1 MKFWQF
7 IYLLKLYFFW
17 LILFAVE
24 RLIFI
29 LYNIDKITEVPFS
42 EVLMAFVHAVY
53 LDTSAIAYILALPV
67 ILLILR
73 GFILWDGFL
82 KIAFWWQMLFVVA
95 SAMITASDLPLYHEW
110 GTKTNYKA
118 LKYLS
123 NPSEVWHTATYFDLF
138 FGFLL
143 IAGICASAYYF
154 YKKFIPLN
162 APKTRHFLQS
172 TLFLLIMP
180 GLIALGIRGG
190 WQAIAIQQSVVY
202 YSKNNTLNTAAV
214 NSLWNL
220 GHSIDQ
226 NRDYLN
232 HNPYMFM
239 PLPEAKQIV
248 DSLYYVPKDTTEFY
262 FLKEDIEN
270 PNIVYIILESW
281 SADLIK
287 VLGGFDSVT
296 PNFNRLSEEGIL
308 FTRTFSSGER
318 SDQGMAAIFSA
329 FPAQPMTSIA
339 TQPDKYSQLPS
350 IVKVFKNKGYYTS
363 FFFGGDLSYGN
374 IKSYMYFN
382 GFDKILEEKDFPD
395 SIPRGGLGVHDQ
407 YLFDRNIQE
416 LKNFKEPFFSAN
428 FTLSTHSPFDMPM
441 KTKFTWGGDEQR
453 YINSGYYTDKCI
465 GEYIE
470 KAKQQPWYKNTLFI
484 IVADHSHNSPRQWGY
499 FHPMSKKIPLLFYGD
514 VIKEEYRG
522 KKVTKV
528 CSQIDLT
535 STLLHQLYLPDS
547 AFKWSKNILN
557 PYTQEF
563 AYSAF
568 VDGLVWVRPD
578 SNMFAYSYNLDR
590 FFNIHITNKKD
601 SAKIIKE
608 GQAYLETV
616 FQEYLEK

>member
-7 IYLLKLYFFW
+7 LYLLKLYVFW
-17 LILFAVE
+17 LLVFATE

-29 LYNIDKITEVPFS
+29 LYNFGKISGEPLQ
-42 EVLMAFVHAVY
+42 EILLAFVHAVY

-73 GFILWDGFL
+73 SFINWNGFL
-82 KIAFWWQMLFVVA
+82 KMAFGWQMLFVFV
-95 SAMITASDLPLYHEW
+95 SAIITASDLPLYHEW

-123 NPSEVWHTATYFDLF
+123 NPSEVWNTATLSDILA
-138 FGFLL
+138 GFIL
-143 IAGICASAYYF
+143 IAAITFGAYYF
-154 YKKFIPLN
+154 YKKYIPLKLPTSKQYLPAVLFTLL
-162 APKTRHFLQS
+162 APV
-172 TLFLLIMP
+172 LIVL
-180 GLIALGIRGG
+180 GLRGG
-190 WQAIAIQQSVVY
+190 WQEIAIQQSVVY

-239 PLPEAKQIV
+239 PLAESKQIV
-248 DSLYYVPKDTTEFY
+248 DSLYYIPKDTTEFY
-262 FLKEDIEN
+262 FLKEDIQK

-287 VLGGFDSVT
+287 VLGGYDSLT
-296 PNFNRLSEEGIL
+296 PNFNKLSESGIL
-308 FTRTFSSGER
+308 FTRTFASGER

-339 TQPDKYSQLPS
+339 TQPDKYNELPS
-350 IVKVFKNKGYYTS
+350 IVKIFKENGYYTS

-382 GFDKILEEKDFPD
+382 GFDKILEEKDFDD

-407 YLFDRNIQE
+407 YLFDRNIRE
-416 LKNFKEPFFSAN
+416 LKQFKEPFFSAN

-441 KTKFTWGGDEQR
+441 ETKFTWGGDEQR

-465 GEYIE
+465 GQYFE
-470 KAKQQPWYKNTLFI
+470 KAKKQPWYKNTLFV

-499 FHPMSKKIPLLFYGD
+499 FHPMSKKIPLLFYGE

-522 KKVTKV
+522 KKINKV
-528 CSQIDLT
+528 CSQIDLA
-535 STLLHQLYLPDS
+535 STLLHQLHLPDT
-547 AFKWSKNILN
+547 AFNWSKNILN
-557 PYTQEF
+557 PYTQQF

-578 SNMFAYSYNLDR
+578 SNMFAYSYNLNR
-590 FFNIHITNKKD
+590 FFNIHISNSKD